1 MEDEPDNFRA
11 LRVDGHFA
19 ADHVI
24 AQQRAAKNDALFHAA
39 RLPPFGAF
47 RGLSALVLRNG
58 AHDRQSKFPIVGAG
72 IQAVIEKQHA
82 DAASPQVTGDLQGVH
97 RVAGE
102 TADLLGH
109 DQVDLSQFRRVEHFV
124 ELHALAGRCA
134 GDALVGIDALQ
145 DPIRLTLDV
154 ITEISLL
161 GLKRVRLI
169 LLIRGY
175 AAVRR
180 YL

>member
-1 MEDEPDNFRA
+1 M
-11 LRVDGHFA
+11 
-19 ADHVI
+19 
-24 AQQRAAKNDALFHAA
+24 
-39 RLPPFGAF
+39 
-47 RGLSALVLRNG
+47 
-58 AHDRQSKFPIVGAG
+58 
-72 IQAVIEKQHA
+72 
-82 DAASPQVTGDLQGVH
+82 QGVH

-109 DQVDLSQFRRVEHFV
+109 DQVDLPQLRRVEHFI
-124 ELHALAGRCA
+124 ELHALAGGRA

-169 LLIRGY
+169 FLIRGY

>member
-1 MEDEPDNFRA
+1 MKDEPDNFRA
-11 LRVDGHFA
+11 LRVDGHLA
-19 ADHVI
+19 ADHI
-24 AQQRAAKNDALFHAA
+24 ITQQRAAKDDALLHTA
-39 RLPPFGAF
+39 RLPPFRAF
-47 RGLSALVLRNG
+47 RGPSAFVLCEG
-58 AHDRQSKFPIVGAG
+58 THDRQPQLPIVGAG

-82 DAASPQVTGDLQGVH
+82 DAAPTQLAGDLQRVH

-109 DQVDLSQFRRVEHFV
+109 DQVDLSQLRRMEHFI
-124 ELHALAGRCA
+124 ELHALAGGCA

-154 ITEISLL
+154 IAEISLL
-161 GLKRVRLI
+161 RFKRVRLI
-169 LLIRGY
+169 RLIRGY

>member
-1 MEDEPDNFRA
+1 MEDEPDNFCA

-24 AQQRAAKNDALFHAA
+24 PQQRAAKNDALLHAA
-39 RLPPFGAF
+39 HLSPFGAL
-47 RGLSALVLRNG
+47 RGLATLILRDG
-58 AHDRQSKFPIVGAG
+58 THDCQSKLPIVGAG
-72 IQAVIEKQHA
+72 IQAVIEKQHTYA
-82 DAASPQVTGDLQGVH
+82 PPTQVTGDLQGVH

-109 DQVDLSQFRRVEHFV
+109 DQVDLPQLRRVEHFI
-124 ELHALAGRCA
+124 ELHALAGGRA
-134 GDALVGIDALQ
+134 GDALVGINALQ

-154 ITEISLL
+154 IAEIPLL
-161 GLKRVRLI
+161 RFKGICLVF
-169 LLIRGY
+169 LIRGY

>member
-19 ADHVI
+19 ADHVVT
-24 AQQRAAKNDALFHAA
+24 QQRAAKNDALLHAA
-39 RLPPFGAF
+39 HLSPFGAF
-47 RGLSALVLRNG
+47 RGPSAFVLCEG
-58 AHDRQSKFPIVGAG
+58 THDRQPQLPIVGAG

-82 DAASPQVTGDLQGVH
+82 YTAPPQLAGDLQRVH
-97 RVAGE
+97 RVAGK

-109 DQVDLSQFRRVEHFV
+109 DQVDLSQLRRMEHFV
-124 ELHALAGRCA
+124 ELHALVGRCA
-134 GDALVGIDALQ
+134 GKSFVSIDALQ
-145 DPIRLTLDV
+145 LPIRLALDV

-169 LLIRGY
+169 FLIRGY
-175 AAVRR
+175 ATIRC

>member
-19 ADHVI
+19 ANHVVT
-24 AQQRAAKNDALFHAA
+24 QQRAAKNDTLLHAA
-39 RLPPFGAF
+39 HLPPFGAF
-47 RGLSALVLRNG
+47 RGPSAFVLCEG
-58 AHDRQSKFPIVGAG
+58 THDRQPQLPIVGAG
-72 IQAVIEKQHA
+72 IQAVIQKQHA
-82 DAASPQVTGDLQGVH
+82 DAAPTQLAGDLQSIH

-109 DQVDLSQFRRVEHFV
+109 DQVDLPQLRRVEHFI
-124 ELHALAGRCA
+124 ELHALAGGRA

-169 LLIRGY
+169 FLIRGY

>member
-1 MEDEPDNFRA
+1 M
-11 LRVDGHFA
+11 
-19 ADHVI
+19 
-24 AQQRAAKNDALFHAA
+24 QR
-39 RLPPFGAF
+39 
-47 RGLSALVLRNG
+47 
-58 AHDRQSKFPIVGAG
+58 
-72 IQAVIEKQHA
+72 
-82 DAASPQVTGDLQGVH
+82 VH

-109 DQVDLSQFRRVEHFV
+109 DQVDLSQFCRVEHFV

-154 ITEISLL
+154 IAEISLL
-161 GLKRVRLI
+161 GLKRVCLI